1 MRFPCFTKQS
11 YLPFAKSSAAVREEQ
26 RGRSRRAAQSF
37 ANGNTNGKCQ
47 SGKTHYEFLFK
58 GRGFLYTSTSGGAV
72 RFCTLPTPY
81 KALL

>member
-11 YLPFAKSSAAVREEQ
+11 YLPFAKSNVAVREEQ

-58 GRGFLYTSTSGGAV
+58 GMWIFVHFRIRRYCTILHPSYT
-72 RFCTLPTPY
+72 L
-81 KALL
+81 